1 MNKYKI
7 VISSSILVMAICLIV
22 TIVSVTNST
31 AYAMDKNMDLLM
43 KDINVKIQEKEDMA
57 YSSNPYDYIEKNE
70 SYKNIKELKIKA
82 LPLLANKIEQSDEA
96 GLEEYI
102 MAIAIQDISGI
113 DVSSLEGEWS
123 DGQEFLREYKA
134 FLRGVKDN
142 VNVIM
147 TSETLTE
154 DEKMEELSKMGIYAL
169 PYIDEKSIKEESSK
183 VIKTAKNV
191 IKSEYVEVTNLP
203 NITNTDI
210 EVIKQ
215 LVDSYGE

>member
-142 VNVIM
+142 VNV
-147 TSETLTE
+147 
-154 DEKMEELSKMGIYAL
+154 
-169 PYIDEKSIKEESSK
+169 
-183 VIKTAKNV
+183 
-191 IKSEYVEVTNLP
+191 
-203 NITNTDI
+203 
-210 EVIKQ
+210 
-215 LVDSYGE
+215 